1 MDRRLKALHNRVETL
16 ESEVWRLRSEQ
27 ASLEQ
32 RLWLH
37 QVPDRRQ
44 VPDCYERHFQNVRTL
59 LLDVR
64 TDLRELQF
72 WRAAVTDK
80 YEKNYDTGEI
90 DLHSLD

>member
-1 MDRRLKALHNRVETL
+1 MPSHVLQELLSFAL
-16 ESEVWRLRSEQ
+16 
-27 ASLEQ
+27 ASLA
-32 RLWLH
+32 RSVSPLSFS
-37 QVPDRRQ
+37 V
-44 VPDCYERHFQNVRTL
+44 HFQNVRTL